1 VPKIF
6 LQCRSTAL
14 QENFSSFAAF
24 PSLLHNQKSVMRM
37 EQPFRQSSG
46 LNLSEKFRQIAQ
58 KAQDLTEATL
68 RHEFVQ
74 SLREFVFQI
83 TGYDPFPQLEEQI
96 ALPSEL
102 GTVLRGR
109 SDARLGCLVC
119 EIKTPEHPL
128 DEAIAQCRSYL
139 DGYRQQGIFA
149 RGVAYN
155 GVELA
160 LISETGAEIWR
171 GRAEEGASLLE
182 AWLLLL
188 ALKIVDPQHLVLL
201 LGFPSAL
208 ARNFI
213 ADLLYAFRKHE
224 KLGFVE
230 EAFRVWQAVYGAA
243 ANLTDEAVNALRQRA
258 ERFSPPISVR
268 NQDEALQFVFVLETY
283 LSVLL
288 RLFVARLAV
297 QQRLVEQSTLRDL
310 LHPFGSQPTER
321 LRHLATLVPLLS
333 SVFEDDPFLWLC
345 DVADADSTFADKFDT
360 HLDNLARILD
370 ELDLVGVS
378 YDFLRRFYQHF
389 FDPPIRRALGEFY
402 TDESIVNDVL
412 EAAGFDGTIDGVLVD
427 ITCGSGTFLV
437 VAIRKLIERERE
449 RERPMPDALLLQF
462 ITDRVVGVDLHPFAV
477 AMARVNYLLALG
489 DLLSHKTLQA
499 IGRLHIPVYWAD
511 SLARLVVNQQNRLG
525 EDLTE
530 TVKIPALG
538 EFTLPHHHKVDWER
552 LFDALKE
559 ALPQRGIADPEKVWN
574 RLRQRLGEDIALQF
588 ETTLRQ
594 LAKQWSERHNQNRDS
609 RWLPLLRNMLAVER
623 LRGLC
628 SLVIGN
634 PPWVRIHNLE
644 PSLRDRVYNNYA
656 FCRTAGWQRG
666 SELAGITTG
675 FARQIDYA
683 VAFIERGLELLKAGG
698 VLALVVTS
706 KIQQALYA
714 SALREHFVTRC
725 QILRLVDFSLYE
737 QPLFFEAT
745 NYPLVFAVRKER
757 PDAKQKTMVTLVNRI
772 GRLWT
777 YELPQNELPLLA
789 DDPKSPWLMASTE
802 AIAAFRKMQEGNL
815 LLGDLVKPHMGVKT
829 AANHIFVVRRV
840 EPSDDPNEVVVE
852 MESGELVRVER
863 NLLRPLLRGENIQAW
878 RFEVREWI
886 LWTHD
891 DVTGEVL
898 GDLPPRAKR
907 YFESHANELC
917 RRSDYR
923 SRQPFWTIF
932 RVSPD
937 KLGDKV
943 AWQRISNKM
952 DAVYVPRI
960 FEGQIVICL
969 DSVYF
974 VPTGTP
980 EIGLATAAWLNSLPV
995 RTYMMAYSERLRGS
1009 YFQHHAWVI
1018 ACLPV
1023 PRPLLRLWEGKKR
1036 DLRLVRRMIEISERM
1051 HENPDRP
1058 DAAKLEDELAY
1069 IVAQLYELSDEDFE
1083 ALKSYWE
1090 FIQTQRSP

>member
-1 VPKIF
+1 
-6 LQCRSTAL
+6 
-14 QENFSSFAAF
+14 
-24 PSLLHNQKSVMRM
+24 M
-37 EQPFRQSSG
+37 EQPLRQSSG
-46 LNLSEKFRQIAQ
+46 VNLSEKFRQLAQ
-58 KAQDLTEATL
+58 RAQGLTEATL

-74 SLREFVFQI
+74 SLREFVLQA
-83 TGYDPFPQLEEQI
+83 TGYDPLPQLEEQI
-96 ALPSEL
+96 ALPAEF
-102 GTVLRGR
+102 GAVLRGR

-128 DEAIAQCRSYL
+128 DDAVAQCRSYL
-139 DGYRQQGIFA
+139 AGYRQQGIFA

-155 GVELA
+155 GIELA

-171 GRAEEGASLLE
+171 GKAEEGASLLE

-201 LGFPSAL
+201 LGFPSLL
-208 ARNFI
+208 ARTFI
-213 ADLLYAFRKHE
+213 ADLLHAFRKHE
-224 KLGFVE
+224 RLGFVE
-230 EAFRVWQAVYGAA
+230 EAFKVWQAVYGAA

-268 NQDEALQFVFVLETY
+268 NQNEALQFVFVLETY

-310 LHPFGSQPTER
+310 LYPFGSRPTER

-345 DVADADSTFADKFDT
+345 DVADVDPTFANKFDA

-402 TDESIVNDVL
+402 TDESIVNEVL

-437 VAIRKLIERERE
+437 VAIRKLIERERQ
-449 RERPMPDALLLQF
+449 RELPMPDAVLLRF
-462 ITDRVVGVDLHPFAV
+462 ITDRVIGVDLHPFAV

-489 DLLSHKTLQA
+489 DLLSHETLQA

-538 EFTLPHHHKVDWER
+538 EFTLPHHHKVDWEH

-559 ALPQRGIADPEKVWN
+559 ALPQRGIADPERVWE
-574 RLRQRLGEDIALQF
+574 RLKQRLGEDIALQF
-588 ETTLRQ
+588 ETTLRR
-594 LAKQWSERHNQNRDS
+594 LAEQWAERHNQNRDS

-628 SLVIGN
+628 SLVVGN

-644 PSLRDRVYNNYA
+644 PSLRDRVYNDYS

-714 SALREHFVTRC
+714 SALREHFVNRC

-737 QPLFFEAT
+737 RPLFFEAT

-772 GRLWT
+772 GHRWT
-777 YELPQNELPLLA
+777 YELPQSELPLFA
-789 DDPKSPWLMASTE
+789 DDPQSPWLMATPE
-802 AIAAFRKMQEGNL
+802 AIAAFRKMQEGNP
-815 LLGDLVKPHMGVKT
+815 LLGEIEALRPRRGVLT
-829 AANHIFVVRRV
+829 DANRLFIVRRV

-852 MESGELVRVER
+852 MESGELVRLER
-863 NLLRPLLRGENIQAW
+863 SLLRPLLRGENIQAW

-891 DVTGEVL
+891 DATGEVL
-898 GDLPPRAKR
+898 KDLPPRAKA
-907 YFESHANELC
+907 YFQRHKNALES
-917 RRSDYR
+917 RSGYR
-923 SRQPFWTIF
+923 SRLPIWALFS
-932 RVSPD
+932 VNPA
-937 KLGDKV
+937 KLSDKV
-943 AWQRISNKM
+943 AWQELTDKM
-952 DAVYVPRI
+952 DAV
-960 FEGQIVICL
+960 
-969 DSVYF
+969 F
-974 VPTGTP
+974 VPAEHKGELLVPLHTTYLLP
-980 EIGLATAAWLNSLPV
+980 VPNEEVGLAITAWFNSLPV
-995 RTYMMAYSERLRGS
+995 RCYLSSYAERARGS
-1009 YFQHHAWVI
+1009 YFRHFAWTV

-1051 HENPDRP
+1051 HENPNRP
-1058 DAAKLEDELAY
+1058 DAAKLEEELAY

-1083 ALKSYWE
+1083 ALKRYWD
-1090 FIQTQRSP
+1090 FVQVQQSF

>member
-1 VPKIF
+1 
-6 LQCRSTAL
+6 
-14 QENFSSFAAF
+14 
-24 PSLLHNQKSVMRM
+24 MRM
-37 EQPFRQSSG
+37 EQPLRQSTG
-46 LNLSEKFRQIAQ
+46 VNLSEKFRQLAQ
-58 KAQDLTEATL
+58 RAQGLTEATL

-74 SLREFVFQI
+74 SLREFVLQA
-83 TGYDPFPQLEEQI
+83 TGYDPLPQLEEQI
-96 ALPSEL
+96 TLPAEF
-102 GTVLRGR
+102 GAVLRGR

-128 DEAIAQCRSYL
+128 DDAVAQCRSYL

-171 GRAEEGASLLE
+171 GRAEEVASLLE

-208 ARNFI
+208 ARTFI

-224 KLGFVE
+224 RLGFVE
-230 EAFRVWQAVYGAA
+230 EAFKVWQAVYGAA

-297 QQRLVEQSTLRDL
+297 QQRLVGQSTLRDL
-310 LHPFGSQPTER
+310 LHPFGSRPTER
-321 LRHLATLVPLLS
+321 LRQLATLVPLLS

-345 DVADADSTFADKFDT
+345 DVAEADSTFADRFDA

-437 VAIRKLIERERE
+437 VAIRKLIERERQ
-449 RERPMPDALLLQF
+449 RARPMPDAALLRF

-489 DLLSHKTLQA
+489 DLLSHRTLQA

-559 ALPQRGIADPEKVWN
+559 ALPQRGIADPERVWE
-574 RLRQRLGEDIALQF
+574 RLKQRLGEDIALQF

-594 LAKQWSERHNQNRDS
+594 LAKQWAERHNQNRDS
-609 RWLPLLRNMLAVER
+609 RWLPLIRNMLAVER

-628 SLVIGN
+628 QLVVGN

-644 PSLRDRVYNNYA
+644 PSLRDRVYNDYA

-666 SELAGITTG
+666 AELAGITTG

-714 SALREHFVTRC
+714 SALREHFVNRC

-777 YELPQNELPLLA
+777 YELPQSELPLFA
-789 DDPKSPWLMASTE
+789 DDPQSPWLMASPE
-802 AIAAFRKMQEGNL
+802 AIAAFRRMQEGNP
-815 LLGDLVKPHMGVKT
+815 LLGEIEALRPRRGVLT
-829 AANHIFVVRRV
+829 DANRLFIVRRV

-863 NLLRPLLRGENIQAW
+863 SLLRPLLRGENIQAW
-878 RFEVREWI
+878 RFEVQEWI

-898 GDLPPRAKR
+898 RDLPPKAKD
-907 YFESHANELC
+907 YFQRHRKALEN
-917 RRSDYR
+917 RSGYR
-923 SRQPFWTIF
+923 SRLPIWALFS
-932 RVSPD
+932 VNPA

-943 AWQRISNKM
+943 AWQELTDKM
-952 DAVYVPRI
+952 DAV
-960 FEGQIVICL
+960 
-969 DSVYF
+969 F
-974 VPTGTP
+974 VPAKHEGKLLVPLHTTYLLP
-980 EIGLATAAWLNSLPV
+980 VPNEEVGLAIEAWFNSLPV
-995 RTYMMAYSERLRGS
+995 RCYLSAYAERARGS
-1009 YFQHHAWVI
+1009 YFRHFAWVV
-1018 ACLPV
+1018 ACLPL
-1023 PRPLLRLWEGKKR
+1023 PRPILRLWEGKKR

-1058 DAAKLEDELAY
+1058 DAAKLEEELAY
-1069 IVAQLYELSDEDFE
+1069 IAAQLYELGDEDFE
-1083 ALKSYWE
+1083 ALKRYWE
-1090 FIQTQRSP
+1090 FIQVQRSP

>member
-1 VPKIF
+1 
-6 LQCRSTAL
+6 
-14 QENFSSFAAF
+14 
-24 PSLLHNQKSVMRM
+24 MRM

-46 LNLSEKFRQIAQ
+46 LNLSEKFRQLAQ
-58 KAQDLTEATL
+58 RAQGLTEATL

-74 SLREFVFQI
+74 SLREFVLQA

-96 ALPSEL
+96 ALPAEF
-102 GTVLRGR
+102 GAVLRGR
-109 SDARLGCLVC
+109 SDARLGCLAC
-119 EIKTPEHPL
+119 EIKTPKHPL
-128 DEAIAQCRSYL
+128 DDAVAQCRSYL

-149 RGVAYN
+149 RGVVYN

-171 GRAEEGASLLE
+171 GRAEEVASLLE

-208 ARNFI
+208 ARTFI

-224 KLGFVE
+224 RLGFVE
-230 EAFRVWQAVYGAA
+230 EAFKVWQAVYGAA
-243 ANLTDEAVNALRQRA
+243 ANLTDEAVDALRQRA

-310 LHPFGSQPTER
+310 LYPFGSRPTER
-321 LRHLATLVPLLS
+321 LRQLATLVPLLS

-345 DVADADSTFADKFDT
+345 DVAEADSTFADRFDA

-437 VAIRKLIERERE
+437 VAIRKLIERERQ
-449 RERPMPDALLLQF
+449 RARPMPDAALLRF

-489 DLLSHKTLQA
+489 DLLSHGTLQA

-559 ALPQRGIADPEKVWN
+559 ALPQRGIADPEKVWE
-574 RLRQRLGEDIALQF
+574 RLKQRLGEDIALQF

-594 LAKQWSERHNQNRDS
+594 LAKQWAERHNQNRDS

-644 PSLRDRVYNNYA
+644 PSLRDRVYNDYA

-666 SELAGITTG
+666 AELAGITTG

-698 VLALVVTS
+698 ILALVVTS
-706 KIQQALYA
+706 KVQQALYA

-772 GRLWT
+772 GHRWT
-777 YELPQNELPLLA
+777 HELPQSELPLFA
-789 DDPKSPWLMASTE
+789 DDPQSPWLMASPE
-802 AIAAFRKMQEGNL
+802 AIAAFRKMQEGNP
-815 LLGDLVKPHMGVKT
+815 LLGEIEALRPRRGVLT
-829 AANHIFVVRRV
+829 DANRLFIVRRV
-840 EPSDDPNEVVVE
+840 EPSDDPNEVLVE
-852 MESGELVRVER
+852 MESGELVRLER
-863 NLLRPLLRGENIQAW
+863 SLLRPLLRGENIQAW

-891 DVTGEVL
+891 DATGEVL
-898 GDLPPRAKR
+898 RDLPPRANA
-907 YFESHANELC
+907 YFQRH
-917 RRSDYR
+917 RRALENRSGYR
-923 SRQPFWTIF
+923 SRLPIWALFS
-932 RVSPD
+932 VNPA
-937 KLGDKV
+937 KLRDKV
-943 AWQRISNKM
+943 AWQELTDKM
-952 DAVYVPRI
+952 DAV
-960 FEGQIVICL
+960 
-969 DSVYF
+969 F
-974 VPTGTP
+974 VPAEHEDELLVPLHTTYLLP
-980 EIGLATAAWLNSLPV
+980 VPNEDVGLAIAAWFNSLPV
-995 RTYMMAYSERLRGS
+995 RCYLSAYAERARGS
-1009 YFQHHAWVI
+1009 YFRHFAWTV

-1051 HENPDRP
+1051 HENPARP
-1058 DAAKLEDELAY
+1058 DAAKLEEELAY

-1083 ALKSYWE
+1083 ALKRYWD
-1090 FIQTQRSP
+1090 FIQVRRSP

>member
-1 VPKIF
+1 
-6 LQCRSTAL
+6 
-14 QENFSSFAAF
+14 
-24 PSLLHNQKSVMRM
+24 
-37 EQPFRQSSG
+37 
-46 LNLSEKFRQIAQ
+46 
-58 KAQDLTEATL
+58 
-68 RHEFVQ
+68 
-74 SLREFVFQI
+74 
-83 TGYDPFPQLEEQI
+83 
-96 ALPSEL
+96 
-102 GTVLRGR
+102 
-109 SDARLGCLVC
+109 
-119 EIKTPEHPL
+119 
-128 DEAIAQCRSYL
+128 
-139 DGYRQQGIFA
+139 
-149 RGVAYN
+149 
-155 GVELA
+155 
-160 LISETGAEIWR
+160 
-171 GRAEEGASLLE
+171 
-182 AWLLLL
+182 
-188 ALKIVDPQHLVLL
+188 
-201 LGFPSAL
+201 
-208 ARNFI
+208 
-213 ADLLYAFRKHE
+213 
-224 KLGFVE
+224 
-230 EAFRVWQAVYGAA
+230 
-243 ANLTDEAVNALRQRA
+243 
-258 ERFSPPISVR
+258 
-268 NQDEALQFVFVLETY
+268 
-283 LSVLL
+283 
-288 RLFVARLAV
+288 VARLAV

-310 LHPFGSQPTER
+310 LYPFGSRPTER

-345 DVADADSTFADKFDT
+345 DVADADPTFANKFDA

-402 TDESIVNDVL
+402 TDESIVNEVL

-437 VAIRKLIERERE
+437 VAIRKLIERERQ
-449 RERPMPDALLLQF
+449 RERPVPDAALLRF

-489 DLLSHKTLQA
+489 DLLSHETLQA

-538 EFTLPHHHKVDWER
+538 EFTLPHHHKVDWEH

-559 ALPQRGIADPEKVWN
+559 ALPQRGIADPERVWE
-574 RLRQRLGEDIALQF
+574 RLKQRLGEDIALQF
-588 ETTLRQ
+588 ETTLRR
-594 LAKQWSERHNQNRDS
+594 LAEQWAERHNQNRDS

-628 SLVIGN
+628 SLVVGN

-644 PSLRDRVYNNYA
+644 PSLRDRVYNDYS

-666 SELAGITTG
+666 SGLAGITTG

-714 SALREHFVTRC
+714 SALREHFVNRC

-737 QPLFFEAT
+737 RPLFFEAT

-772 GRLWT
+772 GHRWT
-777 YELPQNELPLLA
+777 YELPQSELPLFA
-789 DDPKSPWLMASTE
+789 DDPQSPWLMATPE
-802 AIAAFRKMQEGNL
+802 AIAAFRKMQEGNP
-815 LLGDLVKPHMGVKT
+815 LLGEIEALRPRRGVLT
-829 AANHIFVVRRV
+829 DANRLFIVRRV

-852 MESGELVRVER
+852 MESGELVRLER
-863 NLLRPLLRGENIQAW
+863 SLLRPLLRGENIQAW

-891 DVTGEVL
+891 DATGEVL
-898 GDLPPRAKR
+898 KDLPPRAKA
-907 YFESHANELC
+907 YFQRHKNALES
-917 RRSDYR
+917 RSGYR
-923 SRQPFWTIF
+923 SRLPIWALFS
-932 RVSPD
+932 VNPA
-937 KLGDKV
+937 KLSDKV
-943 AWQRISNKM
+943 AWQELTDKM
-952 DAVYVPRI
+952 DAV
-960 FEGQIVICL
+960 
-969 DSVYF
+969 F
-974 VPTGTP
+974 VPAEHKGELLVPLHTTYLLP
-980 EIGLATAAWLNSLPV
+980 VPNEEVGLAITAWFNSLPV
-995 RTYMMAYSERLRGS
+995 RCYLSSYAERARGS
-1009 YFQHHAWVI
+1009 YFRHFAWTV

-1058 DAAKLEDELAY
+1058 DAAKLEEELAY

-1083 ALKSYWE
+1083 ALKRYWD
-1090 FIQTQRSP
+1090 FVQVQQSF

>member
-1 VPKIF
+1 
-6 LQCRSTAL
+6 
-14 QENFSSFAAF
+14 
-24 PSLLHNQKSVMRM
+24 M
-37 EQPFRQSSG
+37 EQPLRQSSG
-46 LNLSEKFRQIAQ
+46 VNLSEKFRQLAQ
-58 KAQDLTEATL
+58 RAQGLTEATL

-74 SLREFVFQI
+74 SLREFVLQA
-83 TGYDPFPQLEEQI
+83 TGYDPLPQLEEQI
-96 ALPSEL
+96 ALPAEF
-102 GTVLRGR
+102 GAVLRGR

-128 DEAIAQCRSYL
+128 DDAVAQCRSYL
-139 DGYRQQGIFA
+139 AGYRQQGIFA

-155 GVELA
+155 GIKLA

-171 GRAEEGASLLE
+171 GKAEEGASLLE

-201 LGFPSAL
+201 LGFPSLL
-208 ARNFI
+208 ARTFI
-213 ADLLYAFRKHE
+213 ADLLHAFRKHE
-224 KLGFVE
+224 RLGFVE
-230 EAFRVWQAVYGAA
+230 EAFKVWQAVYGAA

-268 NQDEALQFVFVLETY
+268 NQNEALQFVFVLETY

-310 LHPFGSQPTER
+310 LYPFGSRPTER

-345 DVADADSTFADKFDT
+345 DVADADPTFANKFDA

-402 TDESIVNDVL
+402 TDESIVNEVL

-437 VAIRKLIERERE
+437 VAIRKLIERERQ
-449 RERPMPDALLLQF
+449 RERPVPDAVLLRF

-489 DLLSHKTLQA
+489 DLLSHETLQA

-538 EFTLPHHHKVDWER
+538 EFTLPHHHKVDWEH

-559 ALPQRGIADPEKVWN
+559 ALPQRGIADPERVWE
-574 RLRQRLGEDIALQF
+574 RLKQRLGEDIALQF
-588 ETTLRQ
+588 ETTLRR
-594 LAKQWSERHNQNRDS
+594 LAEQWAERHNQNRDS

-628 SLVIGN
+628 SLVVGN

-644 PSLRDRVYNNYA
+644 PSLRDRVYNDYS

-714 SALREHFVTRC
+714 SALREHFVNRC

-737 QPLFFEAT
+737 RPLFFEAT

-772 GRLWT
+772 GHRWT
-777 YELPQNELPLLA
+777 YELPQSELPLFA
-789 DDPKSPWLMASTE
+789 DDPQSPWLMATPE
-802 AIAAFRKMQEGNL
+802 AIAAFRKMQEGNP
-815 LLGDLVKPHMGVKT
+815 LLGEIEALRPRRGVLT
-829 AANHIFVVRRV
+829 DANRLFIVRRV

-852 MESGELVRVER
+852 MESGELVRLER
-863 NLLRPLLRGENIQAW
+863 SLLRPLLRGENIQAW

-891 DVTGEVL
+891 DATGEVL
-898 GDLPPRAKR
+898 KDLPPRAKA
-907 YFESHANELC
+907 YFQRHKNALES
-917 RRSDYR
+917 RSGYR
-923 SRQPFWTIF
+923 SRLPIWALFS
-932 RVSPD
+932 VNPA
-937 KLGDKV
+937 KLSDKV
-943 AWQRISNKM
+943 AWQELTDKM
-952 DAVYVPRI
+952 DAV
-960 FEGQIVICL
+960 
-969 DSVYF
+969 F
-974 VPTGTP
+974 VPAEHKGELLVPLHTTYLLP
-980 EIGLATAAWLNSLPV
+980 VPNEEVGLAITAWFNSLPV
-995 RTYMMAYSERLRGS
+995 RCYLSSYAERARGS
-1009 YFQHHAWVI
+1009 YFRHFAWTV

-1058 DAAKLEDELAY
+1058 DAAKLEEELAY

-1083 ALKSYWE
+1083 ALKRYWD
-1090 FIQTQRSP
+1090 FVQVQQSF

>member
-1 VPKIF
+1 
-6 LQCRSTAL
+6 
-14 QENFSSFAAF
+14 
-24 PSLLHNQKSVMRM
+24 M
-37 EQPFRQSSG
+37 EQPLRQSSG
-46 LNLSEKFRQIAQ
+46 VNLSEKFRQLAQ
-58 KAQDLTEATL
+58 RAQGLTEATL

-74 SLREFVFQI
+74 SLREFVLQA
-83 TGYDPFPQLEEQI
+83 TGYDPLPQLEEQI
-96 ALPSEL
+96 ALPAEF
-102 GTVLRGR
+102 GAVLRGR

-128 DEAIAQCRSYL
+128 DDAVAQCRSYL
-139 DGYRQQGIFA
+139 AGYRQQGIFA

-155 GVELA
+155 GIELA

-171 GRAEEGASLLE
+171 GKAEEGASLLE

-201 LGFPSAL
+201 LGFPSLL
-208 ARNFI
+208 ARTFI
-213 ADLLYAFRKHE
+213 ADLLHAFRKHE
-224 KLGFVE
+224 RLGFVE
-230 EAFRVWQAVYGAA
+230 EAFKVWQAVYGAA

-268 NQDEALQFVFVLETY
+268 NQNEALQFVFVLETY

-310 LHPFGSQPTER
+310 LYPFGSRPTER

-345 DVADADSTFADKFDT
+345 DVADADPTFANKFDA

-402 TDESIVNDVL
+402 TDESIVNEVL

-437 VAIRKLIERERE
+437 VAIRKLIERERQ
-449 RERPMPDALLLQF
+449 RERPVPDAALLRF
-462 ITDRVVGVDLHPFAV
+462 INDRVVGVDLHPFAV

-489 DLLSHKTLQA
+489 DLLSHETLQA

-538 EFTLPHHHKVDWER
+538 EFTLPHHHKVDWEH

-559 ALPQRGIADPEKVWN
+559 ALPQRGIADPERVWE
-574 RLRQRLGEDIALQF
+574 RLKQRLGEDIALQF
-588 ETTLRQ
+588 ETTLRR
-594 LAKQWSERHNQNRDS
+594 LAEQWAERHNQNRDS

-628 SLVIGN
+628 SLVVGN

-644 PSLRDRVYNNYA
+644 PSLRDRVYNDYS

-714 SALREHFVTRC
+714 SALREHFVNRC

-737 QPLFFEAT
+737 RPLFFEAT

-772 GRLWT
+772 GHRWT
-777 YELPQNELPLLA
+777 YELPQSELPLFA
-789 DDPKSPWLMASTE
+789 DDPQSPWLMATPE
-802 AIAAFRKMQEGNL
+802 AIAAFRKMQEGNP
-815 LLGDLVKPHMGVKT
+815 LLGEIEALRPRRGVLT
-829 AANHIFVVRRV
+829 DANRLFIVRRV

-852 MESGELVRVER
+852 MESGELVRLER
-863 NLLRPLLRGENIQAW
+863 SLLRPLLRGENIQAW

-891 DVTGEVL
+891 DATGEVL
-898 GDLPPRAKR
+898 KDLPPRAKA
-907 YFESHANELC
+907 YFQRHKNALES
-917 RRSDYR
+917 RSGYR
-923 SRQPFWTIF
+923 SRLPIWALFS
-932 RVSPD
+932 VNPA
-937 KLGDKV
+937 KLSDKV
-943 AWQRISNKM
+943 AWQELTDKM
-952 DAVYVPRI
+952 DAV
-960 FEGQIVICL
+960 
-969 DSVYF
+969 F
-974 VPTGTP
+974 VPAEHKGELLVPLHTTYLLP
-980 EIGLATAAWLNSLPV
+980 VPNEEVGLAITAWFNSLPV
-995 RTYMMAYSERLRGS
+995 RCYLSSYAERARGS
-1009 YFQHHAWVI
+1009 YFRHFAWTV

-1058 DAAKLEDELAY
+1058 DAAKLEEELAY

-1083 ALKSYWE
+1083 ALKRYWD
-1090 FIQTQRSP
+1090 FVQVQQSF

>member
-1 VPKIF
+1 
-6 LQCRSTAL
+6 
-14 QENFSSFAAF
+14 
-24 PSLLHNQKSVMRM
+24 MRM
-37 EQPFRQSSG
+37 EQPLRQSSG
-46 LNLSEKFRQIAQ
+46 VNLSEKFRQLAQ
-58 KAQDLTEATL
+58 RAQGLTEATL

-74 SLREFVFQI
+74 SLREFVLQA
-83 TGYDPFPQLEEQI
+83 TGYDPLPQLEEQI
-96 ALPSEL
+96 ALPAEF
-102 GTVLRGR
+102 GAVLRGR

-128 DEAIAQCRSYL
+128 DDAVAQCRSYL
-139 DGYRQQGIFA
+139 AGYRQQGIFA

-155 GVELA
+155 GIELA

-171 GRAEEGASLLE
+171 GKAEEGAPLLE

-201 LGFPSAL
+201 LGFPSLL
-208 ARNFI
+208 ARTFI
-213 ADLLYAFRKHE
+213 ADLLHAFRKHE
-224 KLGFVE
+224 RLGFVE
-230 EAFRVWQAVYGAA
+230 EAFKVWQAVYGAA

-268 NQDEALQFVFVLETY
+268 NQNEALQFVFVLETY

-310 LHPFGSQPTER
+310 LYPFGSRPTER

-345 DVADADSTFADKFDT
+345 DVADADPTFANKFDA

-402 TDESIVNDVL
+402 TDESIVNEVL

-437 VAIRKLIERERE
+437 VAIRKLIERERQ
-449 RERPMPDALLLQF
+449 RERPVPDAALLRF

-489 DLLSHKTLQA
+489 DLLSHETLQA

-525 EDLTE
+525 EDLTK

-538 EFTLPHHHKVDWER
+538 EFTLPHHHKVDWEH

-559 ALPQRGIADPEKVWN
+559 ALPQRGIADPERVWE
-574 RLRQRLGEDIALQF
+574 RLKQRLGEDIALQF
-588 ETTLRQ
+588 ETTLRR
-594 LAKQWSERHNQNRDS
+594 LAEQWAERHNQNRDS

-628 SLVIGN
+628 SLVVGN

-644 PSLRDRVYNNYA
+644 PSLRDRVYNDYS

-714 SALREHFVTRC
+714 SALREHFVNRC

-737 QPLFFEAT
+737 RPLFFEAT

-772 GRLWT
+772 GHRWT
-777 YELPQNELPLLA
+777 YELPQSELPLFA
-789 DDPKSPWLMASTE
+789 DDPQSPWLMA
-802 AIAAFRKMQEGNL
+802 
-815 LLGDLVKPHMGVKT
+815 
-829 AANHIFVVRRV
+829 
-840 EPSDDPNEVVVE
+840 
-852 MESGELVRVER
+852 
-863 NLLRPLLRGENIQAW
+863 
-878 RFEVREWI
+878 
-886 LWTHD
+886 
-891 DVTGEVL
+891 
-898 GDLPPRAKR
+898 
-907 YFESHANELC
+907 
-917 RRSDYR
+917 
-923 SRQPFWTIF
+923 
-932 RVSPD
+932 
-937 KLGDKV
+937 
-943 AWQRISNKM
+943 
-952 DAVYVPRI
+952 
-960 FEGQIVICL
+960 
-969 DSVYF
+969 
-974 VPTGTP
+974 TP
-980 EIGLATAAWLNSLPV
+980 EASPLSEKCKKAT
-995 RTYMMAYSERLRGS
+995 R
-1009 YFQHHAWVI
+1009 
-1018 ACLPV
+1018 C
-1023 PRPLLRLWEGKKR
+1023 WET
-1036 DLRLVRRMIEISERM
+1036 
-1051 HENPDRP
+1051 
-1058 DAAKLEDELAY
+1058 
-1069 IVAQLYELSDEDFE
+1069 
-1083 ALKSYWE
+1083 W
-1090 FIQTQRSP
+1090 

>member
-1 VPKIF
+1 
-6 LQCRSTAL
+6 
-14 QENFSSFAAF
+14 
-24 PSLLHNQKSVMRM
+24 MRM
-37 EQPFRQSSG
+37 EQPLRQSSG
-46 LNLSEKFRQIAQ
+46 VNLSEKFRQLAQ
-58 KAQDLTEATL
+58 RAQGLTEATL

-74 SLREFVFQI
+74 SLREFVLQA
-83 TGYDPFPQLEEQI
+83 TGYDPLPQLEEQI
-96 ALPSEL
+96 ALPAEF
-102 GTVLRGR
+102 GAVLRGR

-128 DEAIAQCRSYL
+128 DDAVAQCRSYL
-139 DGYRQQGIFA
+139 AGYRQQGIFA

-155 GVELA
+155 GIELA

-171 GRAEEGASLLE
+171 GKAEEGASLLE

-201 LGFPSAL
+201 LGFPSLL
-208 ARNFI
+208 ARTFI
-213 ADLLYAFRKHE
+213 ADLLHAFRKHE
-224 KLGFVE
+224 RLGFVE
-230 EAFRVWQAVYGAA
+230 EAFKVWQAVYGAA

-268 NQDEALQFVFVLETY
+268 NQNEALQFVFVLETY

-310 LHPFGSQPTER
+310 LYPFGSRPTER

-345 DVADADSTFADKFDT
+345 DVADADPTFANKFDA

-402 TDESIVNDVL
+402 TDESIVNEVL

-437 VAIRKLIERERE
+437 VAIRKLIERERQ
-449 RERPMPDALLLQF
+449 RERPVPDAALLRF
-462 ITDRVVGVDLHPFAV
+462 INDRVVGVDLHPFAV

-489 DLLSHKTLQA
+489 DLLSHETLQA

-538 EFTLPHHHKVDWER
+538 EFTLPHHHKVDWEH

-559 ALPQRGIADPEKVWN
+559 ALPQRGIADPERVWE
-574 RLRQRLGEDIALQF
+574 RLKQRLGEDIALQF
-588 ETTLRQ
+588 ETTLRR
-594 LAKQWSERHNQNRDS
+594 LAEQWAERHNQNRDS

-628 SLVIGN
+628 SLVVGN

-644 PSLRDRVYNNYA
+644 PSLRDRVYNDYS

-714 SALREHFVTRC
+714 SALREHFVNRC

-737 QPLFFEAT
+737 RPLFFEAT

-772 GRLWT
+772 GHRWT
-777 YELPQNELPLLA
+777 YELPQSELPLFA
-789 DDPKSPWLMASTE
+789 DDPQSPWLMATPE
-802 AIAAFRKMQEGNL
+802 AIAAFRKMQEGNP
-815 LLGDLVKPHMGVKT
+815 LLGEIEALRPRRGVLT
-829 AANHIFVVRRV
+829 DANRLFIVRRV

-852 MESGELVRVER
+852 MESGELVRLER
-863 NLLRPLLRGENIQAW
+863 SLLRPLLRGENIQAW

-891 DVTGEVL
+891 DATGEVL
-898 GDLPPRAKR
+898 KDLPPRAKA
-907 YFESHANELC
+907 YFQRHKNALES
-917 RRSDYR
+917 RSGYR
-923 SRQPFWTIF
+923 SRLPIWALFS
-932 RVSPD
+932 VNPA
-937 KLGDKV
+937 KLSDKV
-943 AWQRISNKM
+943 AWQELTDKM
-952 DAVYVPRI
+952 DAV
-960 FEGQIVICL
+960 
-969 DSVYF
+969 F
-974 VPTGTP
+974 VPAEHKGELLVPLHTTYLLP
-980 EIGLATAAWLNSLPV
+980 VPNEEVGLAITAWFNSLPV
-995 RTYMMAYSERLRGS
+995 RCYLSSYAERARGS
-1009 YFQHHAWVI
+1009 YFRHFAWTV

-1058 DAAKLEDELAY
+1058 DAAKLEEELAY

-1083 ALKSYWE
+1083 ALKRYWD
-1090 FIQTQRSP
+1090 FVQVQQSF

>member
-1 VPKIF
+1 
-6 LQCRSTAL
+6 
-14 QENFSSFAAF
+14 
-24 PSLLHNQKSVMRM
+24 M
-37 EQPFRQSSG
+37 EQPLRQSSG
-46 LNLSEKFRQIAQ
+46 VNLSERFRQLVQRAQ
-58 KAQDLTEATL
+58 GLTEATL

-74 SLREFVFQI
+74 SLHEFVLQA
-83 TGYDPFPQLEEQI
+83 TGYDPLPQLEEQI
-96 ALPSEL
+96 ALPAEF
-102 GTVLRGR
+102 GAVLRGR

-128 DEAIAQCRSYL
+128 DDAITQCHSYL
-139 DGYRQQGIFA
+139 DCYRQQGIFA

-155 GVELA
+155 GIELA
-160 LISETGAEIWR
+160 LISERGVGIWR
-171 GRAEEGASLLE
+171 GKAEEGAFLLE

-201 LGFPSAL
+201 LGFPSLL
-208 ARNFI
+208 ARTFI
-213 ADLLYAFRKHE
+213 ADLLNAFRKHE
-224 KLGFVE
+224 RLGFVE
-230 EAFRVWQAVYGAA
+230 EAFKVWQAVYGAA

-268 NQDEALQFVFVLETY
+268 NQNEALQFVFVLETY

-310 LHPFGSQPTER
+310 LYPFGSRPTER

-345 DVADADSTFADKFDT
+345 DVADADPTFANKFDA

-402 TDESIVNDVL
+402 TDESIVNEVL

-437 VAIRKLIERERE
+437 VAIRKLIERERQ
-449 RERPMPDALLLQF
+449 RERPVPDAALLRF

-489 DLLSHKTLQA
+489 DLLSHETLQA

-538 EFTLPHHHKVDWER
+538 EFTLPHHHKVDWEH

-559 ALPQRGIADPEKVWN
+559 ALPQRGIADPERVWE
-574 RLRQRLGEDIALQF
+574 RLKQRLGEDIALQF
-588 ETTLRQ
+588 ETTLRR
-594 LAKQWSERHNQNRDS
+594 LAEQWAERHNQNRDS

-628 SLVIGN
+628 SLVVGN

-644 PSLRDRVYNNYA
+644 PSLRDRVYNDYS

-714 SALREHFVTRC
+714 SALREHFVNRC

-737 QPLFFEAT
+737 RPLFFEAT

-772 GRLWT
+772 GHRWT
-777 YELPQNELPLLA
+777 YELPQSELPLFA
-789 DDPKSPWLMASTE
+789 DDPQSPWLMATPE
-802 AIAAFRKMQEGNL
+802 AIAAFRKMQEGNP
-815 LLGDLVKPHMGVKT
+815 LLGEIEALRPRRGVLT
-829 AANHIFVVRRV
+829 DANRLFIVRRV

-852 MESGELVRVER
+852 MESGELVRLER
-863 NLLRPLLRGENIQAW
+863 SLLRPLLRGENIQAW

-891 DVTGEVL
+891 DATGEVL
-898 GDLPPRAKR
+898 KDLPPRAKR
-907 YFESHANELC
+907 YFESHADELR

-923 SRQPFWTIF
+923 SRQPIWTIF

-943 AWQRISNKM
+943 VWQRISNKM
-952 DAVYVPRI
+952 DAAFVA
-960 FEGQIVICL
+960 EQIVPL
-969 DSVYF
+969 DTVRLIP
-974 VPTGTP
+974 VTRRDVGMAIT
-980 EIGLATAAWLNSLPV
+980 AWLNSLPV
-995 RTYMMAYSERLRGS
+995 RAFVASYADRLRGS
-1009 YFQHHAWVI
+1009 YLEHHAWVI

-1058 DAAKLEDELAY
+1058 DAAKLEEELAY

-1083 ALKSYWE
+1083 ALKRYWD
-1090 FIQTQRSP
+1090 FVQVQQSF

>member
-1 VPKIF
+1 
-6 LQCRSTAL
+6 
-14 QENFSSFAAF
+14 
-24 PSLLHNQKSVMRM
+24 M
-37 EQPFRQSSG
+37 EQPLRQSSG
-46 LNLSEKFRQIAQ
+46 VNLSEKFRQLAQ
-58 KAQDLTEATL
+58 RAQGLTEATL

-74 SLREFVFQI
+74 SLREFVLQA
-83 TGYDPFPQLEEQI
+83 TGYDPLPQLEEQI
-96 ALPSEL
+96 ALPAEFSA
-102 GTVLRGR
+102 VLRGR

-128 DEAIAQCRSYL
+128 DDAVAQCRSYL
-139 DGYRQQGIFA
+139 AGYRQQGIFA

-155 GVELA
+155 GIELA

-171 GRAEEGASLLE
+171 GKAEEGASLLE

-201 LGFPSAL
+201 LGFPSLL
-208 ARNFI
+208 ARTFI
-213 ADLLYAFRKHE
+213 ADLLHAFRKHE
-224 KLGFVE
+224 RLGFVE
-230 EAFRVWQAVYGAA
+230 EAFKVWQAVYGAA

-258 ERFSPPISVR
+258 ERFSPPISIR
-268 NQDEALQFVFVLETY
+268 NQNEALQFVFVLETY

-310 LHPFGSQPTER
+310 LYPFGSRPTER

-345 DVADADSTFADKFDT
+345 DVADADPTFANKFDA

-402 TDESIVNDVL
+402 TDESIVNEVL

-437 VAIRKLIERERE
+437 VAIRKLIERERQ
-449 RERPMPDALLLQF
+449 RERPVPDAALLRF

-489 DLLSHKTLQA
+489 DLLSHETLQA

-538 EFTLPHHHKVDWER
+538 EFTLPHHHKVDWEH

-559 ALPQRGIADPEKVWN
+559 ALPQRGIADPERVWE
-574 RLRQRLGEDIALQF
+574 RLKQRLGEDIALQF
-588 ETTLRQ
+588 ETTLRR
-594 LAKQWSERHNQNRDS
+594 LAEQWAERHNQNRDS

-628 SLVIGN
+628 SLVVGN

-644 PSLRDRVYNNYA
+644 PSLRDRVYNDYS

-666 SELAGITTG
+666 SGLAGITTG

-714 SALREHFVTRC
+714 SALREHFVNRC

-737 QPLFFEAT
+737 RPLFFEAT

-772 GRLWT
+772 GHRWT
-777 YELPQNELPLLA
+777 YELPQNELPLFA
-789 DDPKSPWLMASTE
+789 DDPQSPWLMATPE
-802 AIAAFRKMQEGNL
+802 AIAAFRKMQEGNP
-815 LLGDLVKPHMGVKT
+815 LLGEIEALRPRRGVLT
-829 AANHIFVVRRV
+829 DANRLFIVRRV

-852 MESGELVRVER
+852 MESGELVRLER
-863 NLLRPLLRGENIQAW
+863 SLLRPLLRGENIQAW

-891 DVTGEVL
+891 DATGEVL
-898 GDLPPRAKR
+898 KDLPPRAKA
-907 YFESHANELC
+907 YFQRHKNALES
-917 RRSDYR
+917 RSGYR
-923 SRQPFWTIF
+923 SRLPIWALFS
-932 RVSPD
+932 VNPA
-937 KLGDKV
+937 KLSDKV
-943 AWQRISNKM
+943 AWQELTDEM
-952 DAVYVPRI
+952 DAV
-960 FEGQIVICL
+960 
-969 DSVYF
+969 F
-974 VPTGTP
+974 VPAEHKGELLVPLHTTYLLP
-980 EIGLATAAWLNSLPV
+980 VPNEEVGLAITAWFNSLPV
-995 RTYMMAYSERLRGS
+995 RCYLSSYAERARGS
-1009 YFQHHAWVI
+1009 YFRHFAWTV

-1051 HENPDRP
+1051 HEDPDRP
-1058 DAAKLEDELAY
+1058 DAAKLEEELAY

-1083 ALKSYWE
+1083 ALKRYWD
-1090 FIQTQRSP
+1090 FVQVQQSF

>member
-1 VPKIF
+1 
-6 LQCRSTAL
+6 
-14 QENFSSFAAF
+14 
-24 PSLLHNQKSVMRM
+24 MRM
-37 EQPFRQSSG
+37 EQPLRQSSG
-46 LNLSEKFRQIAQ
+46 VNLSEKFRQLAQ
-58 KAQDLTEATL
+58 RAQGLTEATL

-74 SLREFVFQI
+74 SLREFVLQA
-83 TGYDPFPQLEEQI
+83 TGYDPLPQLEEQI
-96 ALPSEL
+96 ALPAEF
-102 GTVLRGR
+102 GAVLRGR

-128 DEAIAQCRSYL
+128 DDAVAQCRSYL
-139 DGYRQQGIFA
+139 AGYRQQGIFA

-155 GVELA
+155 GIELA

-171 GRAEEGASLLE
+171 GKAEEGASLLE

-201 LGFPSAL
+201 LGFPSLL
-208 ARNFI
+208 ARTFI
-213 ADLLYAFRKHE
+213 ADLLHAFRKHE
-224 KLGFVE
+224 RLGFVE
-230 EAFRVWQAVYGAA
+230 EAFKVWQAVYGAA

-268 NQDEALQFVFVLETY
+268 NQNEALQFVFVLETY

-310 LHPFGSQPTER
+310 LYPFGSRPTER

-345 DVADADSTFADKFDT
+345 DVADADPTFANKFDA

-402 TDESIVNDVL
+402 TDESIVNEVL

-437 VAIRKLIERERE
+437 VAIRKLIERERQ
-449 RERPMPDALLLQF
+449 RERPVPDAALLRF

-489 DLLSHKTLQA
+489 DLLSHETLQA

-538 EFTLPHHHKVDWER
+538 EFTLPHHHKVDWEH

-559 ALPQRGIADPEKVWN
+559 ALPQRGIADPERVWE
-574 RLRQRLGEDIALQF
+574 RLKQRLGEDIALQF
-588 ETTLRQ
+588 ETTLRR
-594 LAKQWSERHNQNRDS
+594 LAEQWAERHNQNRDS

-628 SLVIGN
+628 SLVVGN

-644 PSLRDRVYNNYA
+644 PSLRDRVYNDYS

-714 SALREHFVTRC
+714 SALREHFVNRC

-737 QPLFFEAT
+737 RPLFFEAT
-745 NYPLVFAVRKER
+745 NYPLVFAVRKES
-757 PDAKQKTMVTLVNRI
+757 PDAKQKTIVTLVNRI
-772 GRLWT
+772 GRHWT
-777 YELPQNELPLLA
+777 YELPQSELPLFA
-789 DDPKSPWLMASTE
+789 DDPQSPWLMATPE
-802 AIAAFRKMQEGNL
+802 AIAAFRKMQEGNP
-815 LLGDLVKPHMGVKT
+815 LLGDLVRPHMGVKT
-829 AANHIFVVRRV
+829 AANHIFIVRRV

-852 MESGELVRVER
+852 MESGELVRLER
-863 NLLRPLLRGENIQAW
+863 SLLRPLLRGENIQAW

-891 DVTGEVL
+891 DATGEVL
-898 GDLPPRAKR
+898 KDLPPRAKA
-907 YFESHANELC
+907 YFQRHKNALES
-917 RRSDYR
+917 RSGYR
-923 SRQPFWTIF
+923 SRLPIWALFS
-932 RVSPD
+932 VNPA
-937 KLGDKV
+937 KLSDKV
-943 AWQRISNKM
+943 AWQELTDKM
-952 DAVYVPRI
+952 DAV
-960 FEGQIVICL
+960 
-969 DSVYF
+969 F
-974 VPTGTP
+974 VPAEHKGELLVPLHTTYLLP
-980 EIGLATAAWLNSLPV
+980 VPNEEVGLAITAWFNSLPV
-995 RTYMMAYSERLRGS
+995 RCYLSSYAERARGS
-1009 YFQHHAWVI
+1009 YFRHFAWTV

-1023 PRPLLRLWEGKKR
+1023 PRPLLRLWEAKKR

-1058 DAAKLEDELAY
+1058 DAAKLEEELAY

-1083 ALKSYWE
+1083 ALKRYWD
-1090 FIQTQRSP
+1090 FVQVQQSF

>member
-1 VPKIF
+1 
-6 LQCRSTAL
+6 
-14 QENFSSFAAF
+14 
-24 PSLLHNQKSVMRM
+24 M
-37 EQPFRQSSG
+37 EQPLRQSSG
-46 LNLSEKFRQIAQ
+46 VNLSEKFRQLAQ
-58 KAQDLTEATL
+58 RAQGLTEATL

-74 SLREFVFQI
+74 SLREFVLQA
-83 TGYDPFPQLEEQI
+83 TGYDPLPQLEEQI
-96 ALPSEL
+96 ALPAEF
-102 GTVLRGR
+102 GAVLRGR

-128 DEAIAQCRSYL
+128 DDAVAQCRSYL
-139 DGYRQQGIFA
+139 AGYRQQGIFA

-155 GVELA
+155 GIELA

-171 GRAEEGASLLE
+171 GKAEEGASLLE

-201 LGFPSAL
+201 LGFPSLL
-208 ARNFI
+208 ARTFI
-213 ADLLYAFRKHE
+213 ADLLHAFRKHE
-224 KLGFVE
+224 RLGFVE
-230 EAFRVWQAVYGAA
+230 EAFKVWQAVYGAA

-268 NQDEALQFVFVLETY
+268 NQNEALQFVFVLETY

-310 LHPFGSQPTER
+310 LYPFGSRPTER

-345 DVADADSTFADKFDT
+345 DVADADPTFANKFDA

-402 TDESIVNDVL
+402 TDESIVNEVL

-437 VAIRKLIERERE
+437 VAIRKLIERERQ
-449 RERPMPDALLLQF
+449 RERPVPDAALLRF

-489 DLLSHKTLQA
+489 DLLSHETLQA

-538 EFTLPHHHKVDWER
+538 EFTLPHHHKVDWEH

-559 ALPQRGIADPEKVWN
+559 ALPQRGIADPERVWE
-574 RLRQRLGEDIALQF
+574 RLKQRLGEDIALQF
-588 ETTLRQ
+588 ETTLRR
-594 LAKQWSERHNQNRDS
+594 LAEQWAERHNQNRDS

-628 SLVIGN
+628 SLVVGN

-644 PSLRDRVYNNYA
+644 PSLRDRVYNDYS

-714 SALREHFVTRC
+714 SALREHFVNRC

-737 QPLFFEAT
+737 RPLFFEAT

-772 GRLWT
+772 GHRWT
-777 YELPQNELPLLA
+777 YELPQSELPLFA
-789 DDPKSPWLMASTE
+789 DDPQSPWLMATPE
-802 AIAAFRKMQEGNL
+802 AIAAFRKMQEGNP
-815 LLGDLVKPHMGVKT
+815 LLGEIEALRPRRGVLT
-829 AANHIFVVRRV
+829 DANRLFIVRRV

-852 MESGELVRVER
+852 MESGELVRLER
-863 NLLRPLLRGENIQAW
+863 SLLRPLLRGENIQAW

-891 DVTGEVL
+891 DATGEVL
-898 GDLPPRAKR
+898 KDLPPRAKA
-907 YFESHANELC
+907 YFQRHKNALES
-917 RRSDYR
+917 RSGYR
-923 SRQPFWTIF
+923 SRLPIWALFS
-932 RVSPD
+932 VNPA
-937 KLGDKV
+937 KLSDKV
-943 AWQRISNKM
+943 AWQELTDKM
-952 DAVYVPRI
+952 DAV
-960 FEGQIVICL
+960 
-969 DSVYF
+969 F
-974 VPTGTP
+974 VPAEHKGELLVPLHTTYLLP
-980 EIGLATAAWLNSLPV
+980 VPNEEVGLAITAWFNSLPV
-995 RTYMMAYSERLRGS
+995 RCYLSSYAERARGS
-1009 YFQHHAWVI
+1009 YFRHFAWTV

-1058 DAAKLEDELAY
+1058 DAAKLEEELAY

-1083 ALKSYWE
+1083 ALKRYWD
-1090 FIQTQRSP
+1090 FVQVQQSF

>member
-1 VPKIF
+1 
-6 LQCRSTAL
+6 
-14 QENFSSFAAF
+14 
-24 PSLLHNQKSVMRM
+24 
-37 EQPFRQSSG
+37 
-46 LNLSEKFRQIAQ
+46 
-58 KAQDLTEATL
+58 
-68 RHEFVQ
+68 
-74 SLREFVFQI
+74 
-83 TGYDPFPQLEEQI
+83 
-96 ALPSEL
+96 
-102 GTVLRGR
+102 
-109 SDARLGCLVC
+109 
-119 EIKTPEHPL
+119 
-128 DEAIAQCRSYL
+128 
-139 DGYRQQGIFA
+139 
-149 RGVAYN
+149 
-155 GVELA
+155 
-160 LISETGAEIWR
+160 
-171 GRAEEGASLLE
+171 
-182 AWLLLL
+182 
-188 ALKIVDPQHLVLL
+188 
-201 LGFPSAL
+201 
-208 ARNFI
+208 
-213 ADLLYAFRKHE
+213 
-224 KLGFVE
+224 
-230 EAFRVWQAVYGAA
+230 
-243 ANLTDEAVNALRQRA
+243 LRQRA

-268 NQDEALQFVFVLETY
+268 NQNEALQFVFVLETY

-310 LHPFGSQPTER
+310 LYPFGSRPTER

-345 DVADADSTFADKFDT
+345 DVADADPTFANKFDA

-402 TDESIVNDVL
+402 TDESIVNEVL

-437 VAIRKLIERERE
+437 VAIRKLIERERQ
-449 RERPMPDALLLQF
+449 RERPVPDAALLRF

-489 DLLSHKTLQA
+489 DLLSHETLQA

-538 EFTLPHHHKVDWER
+538 EFTLPHHHKVDWEH

-559 ALPQRGIADPEKVWN
+559 ALPQRGIADPERVWE
-574 RLRQRLGEDIALQF
+574 RLKQRLGEDIALQF
-588 ETTLRQ
+588 ETTLRR
-594 LAKQWSERHNQNRDS
+594 LAEQWAERHNQNRDS

-628 SLVIGN
+628 SLVVGN

-644 PSLRDRVYNNYA
+644 PSLRDRVYNDYS

-714 SALREHFVTRC
+714 SALREHFVNRC

-737 QPLFFEAT
+737 RPLFFEAT

-772 GRLWT
+772 GHRWT
-777 YELPQNELPLLA
+777 YELPQSELPLFA
-789 DDPKSPWLMASTE
+789 DDPQSPWLMATPE
-802 AIAAFRKMQEGNL
+802 AIAAFRKMQEGNP
-815 LLGDLVKPHMGVKT
+815 LLGEIEALRPRRGVLT
-829 AANHIFVVRRV
+829 DANRLFIVRRV

-852 MESGELVRVER
+852 MESGELVRLER
-863 NLLRPLLRGENIQAW
+863 SLLRPLLRGENIQAW

-891 DVTGEVL
+891 DATGEVL
-898 GDLPPRAKR
+898 KDLPPRAKA
-907 YFESHANELC
+907 YFQRHKNALES
-917 RRSDYR
+917 RSGYR
-923 SRQPFWTIF
+923 SRLPIWALFS
-932 RVSPD
+932 VNPA
-937 KLGDKV
+937 KLSDKV
-943 AWQRISNKM
+943 AWQELTDKM
-952 DAVYVPRI
+952 DAV
-960 FEGQIVICL
+960 
-969 DSVYF
+969 F
-974 VPTGTP
+974 VPAEHKGELLVPLHTTYLLP
-980 EIGLATAAWLNSLPV
+980 VPNEEVGLAITAWFNSLPV
-995 RTYMMAYSERLRGS
+995 RCYLSSYAERARGS
-1009 YFQHHAWVI
+1009 YFRHFAWTV

-1058 DAAKLEDELAY
+1058 DAAKLEEELAY

-1083 ALKSYWE
+1083 ALKRYWD
-1090 FIQTQRSP
+1090 FVQVQQSF

>member
-1 VPKIF
+1 
-6 LQCRSTAL
+6 
-14 QENFSSFAAF
+14 
-24 PSLLHNQKSVMRM
+24 M
-37 EQPFRQSSG
+37 EQPLRQSSG
-46 LNLSEKFRQIAQ
+46 VNLSEKFRQLAQ
-58 KAQDLTEATL
+58 RAQGLTEATL

-74 SLREFVFQI
+74 SLREFVLQA
-83 TGYDPFPQLEEQI
+83 TGYDPLPQLEEQI
-96 ALPSEL
+96 ALPAEF
-102 GTVLRGR
+102 GAVLRGR

-128 DEAIAQCRSYL
+128 DDAVAQCRSYL
-139 DGYRQQGIFA
+139 AGYRQQGIFA

-155 GVELA
+155 GIELA

-171 GRAEEGASLLE
+171 GKAEEGASLLE

-201 LGFPSAL
+201 LGFPSLL
-208 ARNFI
+208 ARTFI
-213 ADLLYAFRKHE
+213 ADLLHAFRKHE
-224 KLGFVE
+224 RLGFVE
-230 EAFRVWQAVYGAA
+230 EAFKVWQAVYGAA

-268 NQDEALQFVFVLETY
+268 NQNEALQFVFVLETY

-310 LHPFGSQPTER
+310 LYPFGSRPTER

-345 DVADADSTFADKFDT
+345 DVADADPTFANKFDA

-402 TDESIVNDVL
+402 TDESIVNEVL

-437 VAIRKLIERERE
+437 VAIRKLIERERQ
-449 RERPMPDALLLQF
+449 RERPVPDAALLRF

-489 DLLSHKTLQA
+489 DLLSHETLKA

-538 EFTLPHHHKVDWER
+538 EFTLPHHHKVDWEH

-559 ALPQRGIADPEKVWN
+559 ALPQRGIADPERVWE
-574 RLRQRLGEDIALQF
+574 RLKQRLGEDIALQF
-588 ETTLRQ
+588 ETTLRR
-594 LAKQWSERHNQNRDS
+594 LAEQWAERHNQNRDS

-628 SLVIGN
+628 SLVVGN

-644 PSLRDRVYNNYA
+644 PSLRDRVYNDYS

-666 SELAGITTG
+666 SGLAGITTG

-714 SALREHFVTRC
+714 SALREHFVNRC

-737 QPLFFEAT
+737 RPLFFEAT

-772 GRLWT
+772 GHRWT
-777 YELPQNELPLLA
+777 YELPQSELPLFA
-789 DDPKSPWLMASTE
+789 DDPQSPWLMATPE
-802 AIAAFRKMQEGNL
+802 AIAAFRKMQEGNP
-815 LLGDLVKPHMGVKT
+815 LLGDLVRPHMGVKT
-829 AANHIFVVRRV
+829 AANHIFIVRRV

-852 MESGELVRVER
+852 MESGELFRLER
-863 NLLRPLLRGENIQAW
+863 SLLRPLLRGENIQAW

-891 DVTGEVL
+891 DATGEVL
-898 GDLPPRAKR
+898 KDLPPRAKR
-907 YFESHANELC
+907 YFESHADELR

-923 SRQPFWTIF
+923 SRQPIWTIF

-943 AWQRISNKM
+943 VWQRISNKM
-952 DAVYVPRI
+952 DAAFVA
-960 FEGQIVICL
+960 EQIVPL
-969 DSVYF
+969 DTVRLIP
-974 VPTGTP
+974 VTRRDVGMAIT
-980 EIGLATAAWLNSLPV
+980 AWLNSLPV
-995 RTYMMAYSERLRGS
+995 RAFVASYADRLRGS
-1009 YFQHHAWVI
+1009 YLEHHAWVI

-1051 HENPDRP
+1051 HENPNRP
-1058 DAAKLEDELAY
+1058 DAAKLEEELAY

-1083 ALKSYWE
+1083 ALKRYWD
-1090 FIQTQRSP
+1090 FVQVQQSF